1 MKAAIYL
8 RVSTDRCRHCRRDSH
23 DPDDKCSNFEPDQT
37 EANQEPDCLRLCA
50 ARGWDPVIVRERESG
65 AKERP
70 GWRTVVEMARRGQV
84 GAVVFWAL
92 DRIGRKRVQVAHDI
106 SELARFRVAIV
117 SVQDAW
123 LDQPDGPLRDLL
135 VQLMAWVAEGE
146 RRRLIERTRAGLA
159 RAKRE
164 GKRFGRPP
172 VPDDVRARVLAAAE
186 LHASPM
192 MVAHATGVPL
202 RTCQRILARQKGSAK
217 HAA

>member
-8 RVSTDRCRHCRRDSH
+8 RVSTDG
-23 DPDDKCSNFEPDQT
+23 QT

-50 ARGWDPVIVRERESG
+50 ARGWEPLVIRETESG

-70 GWRTVVEMARRGQV
+70 EWRRVVELARRGQV

-92 DRIGRKRVQVAHDI
+92 DRIGRKRVQVAHDV
-106 SELARFRVAIV
+106 SELARFKVAIV
-117 SVQDAW
+117 SVQDSW

-135 VQLMAWVAEGE
+135 VQLLAWVAEGE

-159 RAKRE
+159 RARRE

-172 VPDDVRARVLAAAE
+172 APPDVRARVLAQAQ
-186 LHASPM
+186 LTASPTM
-192 MVAHATGVPL
+192 ISHVTCVPL
-202 RTCQRILARQKGSAK
+202 RTVHRILAGQRR
-217 HAA
+217 AAA

>member
-8 RVSTDRCRHCRRDSH
+8 RVSTDG
-23 DPDDKCSNFEPDQT
+23 QT
-37 EANQEPDCLRLCA
+37 EVNQEPDCLRLCA
-50 ARGWDPVIVRERESG
+50 ARGWEPLIIRETESG

-70 GWRTVVEMARRGQV
+70 GWRRVVELARRGQV
-84 GAVVFWAL
+84 SAVVFWAL
-92 DRIGRKRVQVAHDI
+92 DRIGRKRIQVAHDV

-146 RRRLIERTRAGLA
+146 RQRLIQRTRAGLA
-159 RAKRE
+159 RAKAE

-172 VPDDVRARVLAAAE
+172 TPAEVKARVLAVAAMAQAGDWGAQFKGSTA
-186 LHASPM
+186 H
-192 MVAHATGVPL
+192 VARVTGVPA
-202 RTCQRILARQKGSAK
+202 RTVRRILAEARRQR
-217 HAA
+217 AA

>member
-1 MKAAIYL
+1 MRAAIYL
-8 RVSTDRCRHCRRDSH
+8 RVSK
-23 DPDDKCSNFEPDQT
+23 DDGSQD
-37 EANQEPDCLRLCA
+37 EANQQPDCLRLCA
-50 ARGWDPVIVRERESG
+50 ARGWDPVIIVERESG

-70 GWRTVVEMARRGQV
+70 AWRTVVEMARRGQV

-92 DRIGRKRVQVAHDI
+92 DRIGRRRVQVAHDV

-159 RAKRE
+159 RARAN

-172 VPDDVRARVLAAAE
+172 VSGDVRARVLAAAE

-202 RTCQRILARQKGSAK
+202 RTCQRILARQKGSPK